1 MTQIDTI
8 VLFGA
13 TGDLARKMLFPAL
26 YRLEERGVLDQ
37 NIVGVAL
44 DDWSVDHFKDH
55 VGQAVAEGVD
65 DTDSDIMSS
74 LEARIDY
81 VSGDYRDEA
90 SFDRLANSVGTTSG
104 ILHYLAIP
112 PESFETV
119 ATGLDQAHLLDD
131 GRLLVEKPFGRD
143 WKSARQLNAILHRS
157 IDESAIFRIDH
168 FLGKEPVENLLAFRY
183 ANPILDAIWNRNYV
197 DHIEITMSE
206 SFGVADRGPL
216 YETLGVV
223 RDVVQNHILQI
234 LCLLTM
240 EAPVAADADAYA
252 DERVKVFRA
261 MREMTASRVVYGQYD
276 GYRNVDGVAP
286 ESTTPTFV
294 AFETTIDN
302 PRWYG
307 VPIRITAGKAL
318 SETFTKAEVVFRP
331 SPPLNFGSDR
341 IEPPPNRLVIRIEP
355 SDGVDLV
362 LQTKCPG
369 DGLQLVSTPLSV
381 DYEQVFGRI
390 PLAYERVLHDAL
402 LGDRSQFARE
412 DAVEEAWRIV
422 DPITDPFD
430 RPPSYA
436 VGSNGPEPPWH
447 ASAMTSER
455 KNCP

>member
-26 YRLEERGVLDQ
+26 YRLEERGLLDQ
-37 NIVGVAL
+37 RIVGVAL
-44 DDWSVDHFKDH
+44 DDWSVDRFTRH
-55 VGQAVAEGVD
+55 VGKAVTEGVPD
-65 DTDSDIMSS
+65 PDSDTLGKLQS
-74 LEARIDY
+74 RIGY

-90 SFDRLANSVGTTSG
+90 SFRRLADSIRTTGG

-112 PESFETV
+112 PELFETV
-119 ATGLDQAHLLDD
+119 ANGLEQAHLLDD

-143 WKSARQLNAILHRS
+143 WKSARQLNTILHHT
-157 IDESAIFRIDH
+157 IDESAIYRIDH

-197 DHIEITMSE
+197 DHIEITMAE

-252 DERVKVFRA
+252 DERVKVLRA
-261 MREMTASRVVYGQYD
+261 MPEIDPSRVVYGQYD
-276 GYRNVDGVAP
+276 GYRDVDGVAP
-286 ESTTPTFV
+286 ESITPTFV
-294 AFETTIDN
+294 AFEATIDN

-307 VPIRITAGKAL
+307 VPIRITAGKGL
-318 SETFTKAEVVFRP
+318 SETMTKAEVVFRP
-331 SPPLNFGSDR
+331 SPPLNFASER

-369 DGLQLVSTPLSV
+369 DGLQLISTPLSV

-402 LGDRSQFARE
+402 VGDRSQFARE

-422 DPITDPFD
+422 DRTIDPVED
-430 RPPSYA
+430 PPSYPT
-436 VGSNGPEPPWH
+436 GSSGPEVPWH
-447 ASAMTSER
+447 TRPMTSEH
-455 KNCP
+455 KSCP